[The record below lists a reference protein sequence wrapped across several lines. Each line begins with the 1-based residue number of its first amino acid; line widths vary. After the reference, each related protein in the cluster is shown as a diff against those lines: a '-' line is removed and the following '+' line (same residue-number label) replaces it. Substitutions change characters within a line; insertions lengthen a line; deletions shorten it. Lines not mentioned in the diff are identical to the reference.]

1 MENNNN
7 ELNETEQPAPVIEKV
22 SLKNIETERNDIE
35 LEADDPINNLIKAAL
50 ELDEEDLKKAIAFI
64 DKKLGILKNKK

>member
-1 MENNNN
+1 MENKNN

-64 DKKLGILKNKK
+64 NKKLEILKNKK

>member
-1 MENNNN
+1 MENKNN

-50 ELDEEDLKKAIAFI
+50 ELDEEYLKKAIAFI
-64 DKKLGILKNKK
+64 DKKLEILKNKK